1 MRRLLRL
8 NSPPTAVVCAN
19 YGFTLGAS
27 IALNELGPDAR
38 PALVGFDNL
47 ELARLIRPRP
57 TLVTQPIEGLAL
69 EAAELLLQRLNGEG
83 PDEPVTITLDTTL
96 MVGHQST
103 YQLKPREPV
112 QR

>member
-1 MRRLLRL
+1 M
-8 NSPPTAVVCAN
+8 
-19 YGFTLGAS
+19 
-27 IALNELGPDAR
+27 
-38 PALVGFDNL
+38 

-96 MVGHQST
+96 MVGHEST
-103 YQLKPREPV
+103 YQLRRRAPV

>member
-1 MRRLLRL
+1 
-8 NSPPTAVVCAN
+8 V
-19 YGFTLGAS
+19 
-27 IALNELGPDAR
+27 
-38 PALVGFDNL
+38 

-57 TLVTQPIEGLAL
+57 TLVTQPIEKLAL

-103 YQLKPREPV
+103 YHLKPREPV

>member
-8 NSPPTAVVCAN
+8 SSPPTAVVCAN

-27 IALNELGPDAR
+27 IALNELIPDAR

-57 TLVTQPIEGLAL
+57 ALVTQPIEELAL

-83 PDEPVTITLDTTL
+83 QDEPVTIILDTTL
-96 MVGHQST
+96 MVGHPST
-103 YQLKPREPV
+103 YELRRTAPAET
-112 QR
+112 

>member
-1 MRRLLRL
+1 M
-8 NSPPTAVVCAN
+8 
-19 YGFTLGAS
+19 
-27 IALNELGPDAR
+27 
-38 PALVGFDNL
+38 

-57 TLVTQPIEGLAL
+57 TLVTQPIEKLAL

-83 PDEPVTITLDTTL
+83 PDRPVTITLDTTL